1 MCFKNRLTYFIA
13 IKQFLHGGLP
23 LNNNFG
29 KQTLMNMK
37 LLFTLLLGIGA
48 LLPHACSKQK
58 PAKATIN
65 AKPPFNE
72 FTKVTLFGPIIIKPQ
87 RTA

>member
-1 MCFKNRLTYFIA
+1 
-13 IKQFLHGGLP
+13 
-23 LNNNFG
+23 
-29 KQTLMNMK
+29 MNMK

-48 LLPHACSKQK
+48 VLPHACSKQK
-58 PAKATIN
+58 TANATIN
-65 AKPPFNE
+65 IKPTFNE